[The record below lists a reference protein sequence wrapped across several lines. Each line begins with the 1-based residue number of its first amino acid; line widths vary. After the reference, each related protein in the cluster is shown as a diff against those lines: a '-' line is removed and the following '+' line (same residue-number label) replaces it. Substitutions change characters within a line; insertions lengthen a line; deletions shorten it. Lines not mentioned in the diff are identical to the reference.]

1 MRLLIFTLT
10 IIVLFTSSSL
20 SADFSKSSSDICVI
34 RLDAEI
40 VAGDFERFTAI
51 AANYFKGHADQESSA
66 NDTIC
71 LNSPGGSVTE
81 GIKLASAFQ
90 EMGVGTRIAEND
102 GCYSICAIMFMM
114 GQAQGAEVKFV
125 NRKMHIKAQLGF
137 HRPYMLLDS
146 PKLVSARVLPVAY
159 DIALESLTDIMLLA
173 TSRSP
178 WSNIPMI
185 KPDLVQLMLK
195 HIGDDLFLID
205 TVEKAGRFDIE
216 VFGYTTPSRVTEDQL
231 FYACEN
237 SFHWQVGLIGGDTD
251 YEITKARNAQYAD
264 NQAVKLEADNGN
276 ARIFKVTS
284 DDMGYSEADCI
295 MRVEN
300 NTIAACGYNEMYDVS
315 VGGGACSVQDAN
327 DKAHVVDDLT
337 RFKPSRKLATL
348 PTAQP
353 ISQPAKSQG
362 SVGNCFVFYG
372 SEKLDEEPCEV
383 DVDKTSDMTKYSFFW
398 PSGNKTMLQ
407 LTKTSLLIN
416 GENARI
422 IENKGFDICAINM
435 KSMKMFCYQK

>member
-1 MRLLIFTLT
+1 MRFTLFLVM
-10 IIVLFTSSSL
+10 IAAFFVTSSK
-20 SADFSKSSSDICVI
+20 AAMFTKSKSDVCVL
-34 RLDAEI
+34 RLDGDI
-40 VAGDFERFTAI
+40 VAGDFQRFTSVATQ
-51 AANYFKGHADQESSA
+51 YFEGSESQESSA

-71 LNSPGGSVTE
+71 LNSPGGSVAE
-81 GIKLASAFQ
+81 GIKLATAFQ

-125 NRKMHIKAQLGF
+125 NRKMHMKAQLGF

-205 TVEKAGRFDIE
+205 TVEKAGRFDID
-216 VFGYTTPSRVTEDQL
+216 VFGYQTPQQVTDDQL

-251 YEITKARNAQYAD
+251 YEKTKARD
-264 NQAVKLEADNGN
+264 DETVKLESENDGVS
-276 ARIFKVTS
+276 IFNVTS
-284 DDMGYSEADCI
+284 DDMGYSEASCKI
-295 MRVEN
+295 RVEN
-300 NTIAACGYNEMYDVS
+300 NTIAACGYNEMYDVV
-315 VGGGACSVQDAN
+315 VGGGACDTQDVNEKAYAIN
-327 DKAHVVDDLT
+327 DLA

-348 PTAQP
+348 PSNRQDTAP
-353 ISQPAKSQG
+353 VERK
-362 SVGNCFVFYG
+362 GNEGTCFVFSG
-372 SEKLDEEPCEV
+372 KKKLDEETCEV
-383 DVDKTSDMTKYSFFW
+383 EIDKTPLSTKYSFLW

-407 LTKTSLLIN
+407 LTRTGFLLN
-416 GENARI
+416 GEDARI
-422 IENKGFDICAINM
+422 IENDGYEICAVNLKTM
-435 KSMKMFCYQK
+435 NLFCFKK